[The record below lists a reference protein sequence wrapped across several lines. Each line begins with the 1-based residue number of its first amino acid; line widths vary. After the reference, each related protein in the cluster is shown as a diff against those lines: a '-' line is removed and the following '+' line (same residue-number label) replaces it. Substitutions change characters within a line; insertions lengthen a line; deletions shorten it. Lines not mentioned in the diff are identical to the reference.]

1 MNPIQPPP
9 TNSPN
14 SLIDTLIE
22 QPTFQEFR
30 RAFSET
36 TGMPVALR
44 HPESVSPPHRGQFG
58 ENAFCALISGCK
70 DSCNGCE
77 SIQRRLTEYSRER
90 AAILTCPYGLREA
103 AVPVRLGHDR
113 IGVLQTG
120 QVLRRP
126 PTEADY
132 ELVARQILQNE
143 AEVDSEKLRSAYFRT
158 PVVSDRELQSAVR
171 LLELFAEFLAL
182 RGNQFALQATHS
194 EPLILHR
201 AKQFIIDHLDEP
213 LPLTRV
219 AAAAH
224 VSPFYLCKLFSK
236 NGTISFKEFIS
247 RLRVERAKTLLLNPQ
262 KRIGE
267 ACFESGFNSL
277 TSFNRVFHHL
287 VGLTPSEY
295 RSRLMHRAAPPRP
308 AKVESSPPSQADSE
322 HAPRLRER
330 TQ

>member
-1 MNPIQPPP
+1 MNRPK
-9 TNSPN
+9 

-70 DSCNGCE
+70 ASCDGCQ
-77 SIQRRLTEYSRER
+77 SIQRRLTENSREG
-90 AAILTCPYGLREA
+90 AAILTCPFGLREA
-103 AVPVRLGHDR
+103 AVPVRLGQDR

-120 QVLRRP
+120 QALRRP

-132 ELVARQILQNE
+132 ALVARQVLQTGV
-143 AEVDSEKLRSAYFRT
+143 AVDSEKLRSAYFRT
-158 PVVSDRELQSAVR
+158 PVVSDRELRSAAR
-171 LLELFAEFLAL
+171 LLELFAEFLVL
-182 RGNQFALQATHS
+182 RGNQFTLQTTHS
-194 EPLILHR
+194 EPLILQR
-201 AKQFIIDHLDEP
+201 AKQFIIDHLGEP
-213 LPLTRV
+213 LSLTRV
-219 AAAAH
+219 AAGAH
-224 VSPFYLCKLFSK
+224 ISPFYLCKLFQKFGSM
-236 NGTISFKEFIS
+236 SFKEFVS
-247 RLRVERAKTLLLNPQ
+247 RLRIERAKTLLLNPQ
-262 KRIGE
+262 KRISE

-295 RSRLMHRAAPPRP
+295 RSRLMHHAAPPLP
-308 AKVESSPPSQADSE
+308 AMVESSPPSQADSA
-322 HAPRLRER
+322 HAPQLRECLH
-330 TQ
+330 

>member
-1 MNPIQPPP
+1 MIPTHPRPMNR
-9 TNSPN
+9 PN

-44 HPESVSPPHRGQFG
+44 PPQSATSPHRGQFG
-58 ENAFCALISGCK
+58 ENAFCAMMAGIK
-70 DSCNGCE
+70 DSCAGCE
-77 SIQRRLTEYSRER
+77 RIQRRLSEDSREG
-90 AAILTCPYGLREA
+90 AAILTCPFGLREA

-120 QVLRRP
+120 QALRRP
-126 PTEADY
+126 PTKADF
-132 ELVARQILQNE
+132 ELVACKVLQTG
-143 AEVDSEKLRSAYFRT
+143 AAVDSEKLRAAYFQT

-182 RGNQFALQATHS
+182 RGNQFALQANHS

-201 AKQFIIDHLDEP
+201 AKQFIIDHLNEP

-224 VSPFYLCKLFSK
+224 VSPFYLCKLFSRC
-236 NGTISFKEFIS
+236 GTISFKEFVS
-247 RLRVERAKTLLLNPQ
+247 RLRIERAKSLLINPQ
-262 KRIGE
+262 KRISE
-267 ACFESGFNSL
+267 ACFESGFNSI

-295 RSRLMHRAAPPRP
+295 RSRLLHHSAPPIP
-308 AKVESSPPSQADSE
+308 TKVESSPLPQADSP
-322 HAPRLRER
+322 HAPRLREC